1 MISVIIPVLNESA
14 TIGRLV
20 EFVRDSPGV
29 GEVIVVDD
37 GSIDGTPELAEA
49 AGATVLTSTF
59 LGKGASME
67 DGLRLARGDVI
78 LYLDGDLVDLPGDL
92 VTRLTSPIY
101 GGEADFVK
109 ASFTRSAGRV
119 TMLTA
124 RPLLGT
130 FFPEFA
136 SLSQPLGG
144 IFAARRQL
152 LRNLRFEPD
161 YGVDVGL
168 LLDAAAKGARIQEVD
183 IGHIE
188 HDSQPLEIL
197 GDMAKQVVRVI
208 LDRAWRYG
216 RLSIS
221 QVREVEEVE
230 RRAEAELSVVV
241 NRLGQAERLALLD
254 MDGVLV
260 QTRFIQRLGE
270 VTGRM
275 DDLRRFLDNP
285 YLAADER
292 TQIIASLFA
301 GEHKETFEEVA
312 RGLPL
317 VPGAVEAVIGLRKLG
332 YRVGIVTDSYQV
344 AAEIVRRRVFADFT
358 VAHVMRFRQGRAT
371 GDIMLSPAMLHDQG
385 CTVHRY
391 CKLNVMLNL
400 CEKGNLDPQRVLA
413 VGDGE
418 NDVCMLAAA
427 GTSVAFRPQCP
438 EVEQT
443 ARHVCR
449 GSLAEIL
456 EFVQ

>member
-1 MISVIIPVLNESA
+1 M
-14 TIGRLV
+14 
-20 EFVRDSPGV
+20 
-29 GEVIVVDD
+29 
-37 GSIDGTPELAEA
+37 
-49 AGATVLTSTF
+49 
-59 LGKGASME
+59 
-67 DGLRLARGDVI
+67 
-78 LYLDGDLVDLPGDL
+78 
-92 VTRLTSPIY
+92 
-101 GGEADFVK
+101 
-109 ASFTRSAGRV
+109 
-119 TMLTA
+119 
-124 RPLLGT
+124 
-130 FFPEFA
+130 
-136 SLSQPLGG
+136 
-144 IFAARRQL
+144 
-152 LRNLRFEPD
+152 
-161 YGVDVGL
+161 
-168 LLDAAAKGARIQEVD
+168 
-183 IGHIE
+183 
-188 HDSQPLEIL
+188 
-197 GDMAKQVVRVI
+197 
-208 LDRAWRYG
+208 
-216 RLSIS
+216 
-221 QVREVEEVE
+221 
-230 RRAEAELSVVV
+230 VV

-427 GTSVAFRPQCP
+427 GTSV
-438 EVEQT
+438 
-443 ARHVCR
+443 
-449 GSLAEIL
+449 
-456 EFVQ
+456 